1 MRGHSRTWELNL
13 DAMTPALCV
22 GGRYPM
28 EAAAYLAGHLG
39 IRSVVD
45 VRVEDCDDERVLRR
59 HGITLLHLPTQ
70 DTCAIRLPMLLDGVA
85 WVRSRLQRQEKVLIH
100 CEHGIGRSALLA
112 LCVLV
117 EDGLAPLE
125 ALSLAK
131 RRRRRVSPSPEQ
143 LTAFIA
149 YTRAL
154 RDSRDVPWEVP
165 AFDALADIAYSHLRQ
180 DG

>member
-1 MRGHSRTWELNL
+1 MLGPMQTWELNL
-13 DAMTPALCV
+13 DAMTPTLSV

-28 EAAAYLAGHLG
+28 EAAAYLSGHLG
-39 IRSVVD
+39 IHSVVD
-45 VRVEDCDDERVLRR
+45 VRVEACDDEQVLGQ

-70 DTCAIRLPMLLDGVA
+70 DMCAIRLPLILEGVA
-85 WVRSRLQRQEKVLIH
+85 WVRSRLAQQERVLIH

-117 EDGLAPLE
+117 EGGLAPLE

-131 RRRRRVSPSPEQ
+131 SRRSRVSPSPEQ
-143 LTAFIA
+143 LRAFIA

-154 RDSRDVPWEVP
+154 RASRDVPWDVP
-165 AFDALADIAYSHLRQ
+165 ELDALATIAYSHLRLT
-180 DG
+180 

>member
-1 MRGHSRTWELNL
+1 MLGRTPEWALNL
-13 DAMTPALCV
+13 DAVTPSLAV

-28 EAAAYLAGHLG
+28 EAAAYLAGPLG

-45 VRVEDCDDERVLRR
+45 VRVEDCDDERVLRQ

-70 DTCAIRLPMLLDGVA
+70 DMQAIRLPMIHDGVA
-85 WVRSRLQRQEKVLIH
+85 WVRARLARREKVLIH

-117 EDGLAPLE
+117 EGGLPPLE

-131 RRRRRVSPSPEQ
+131 DRRNLVSPSPEQ

-149 YTRAL
+149 YTQAL
-154 RDSRDVPWEVP
+154 RASREVPWEVP
-165 AFDALADIAYSHLRQ
+165 GFDALAAIAYRHLRQ
-180 DG
+180 G

>member
-1 MRGHSRTWELNL
+1 MLGMTQTWELDL
-13 DAMTPALCV
+13 DAMTPSLAV

-28 EAAAYLAGHLG
+28 EAAAYLAGQLG

-45 VRVEDCDDERVLRR
+45 VRVEDCDDEQVLRQ

-70 DTCAIRLPMLLDGVA
+70 DMCAIRLPLIHDGVA
-85 WVRSRLQRQEKVLIH
+85 WVRARLARREKVLIH

-117 EDGLAPLE
+117 EGGLSPLE

-131 RRRRRVSPSPEQ
+131 DRRGRVSPSPEQ
-143 LTAFIA
+143 LSAFIA
-149 YTRAL
+149 YTQAL
-154 RDSRDVPWEVP
+154 RASREVPWDVPG
-165 AFDALADIAYSHLRQ
+165 FDALAAIAYRHLRQ
-180 DG
+180 D